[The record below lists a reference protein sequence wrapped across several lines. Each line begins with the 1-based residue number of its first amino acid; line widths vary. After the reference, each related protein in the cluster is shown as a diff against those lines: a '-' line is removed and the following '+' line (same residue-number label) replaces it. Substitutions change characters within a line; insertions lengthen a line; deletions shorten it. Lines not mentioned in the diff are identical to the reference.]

1 MSVRQES
8 IPQAADAWAPL
19 RHAAFRGLWIAIT
32 ISNVGTWMHDMA
44 AAWLMTTL
52 TQSSLLIALVQTAA
66 FLPFF
71 LLALPAGTL
80 ADIVDRR
87 VYLMVAAA
95 WMIAAALALGAFTF
109 AGLMTPG
116 LLLLLIFLLGSA
128 GAMMRPAMAAIVP
141 DLVPRA
147 ELRQAITLNTM
158 SLNLSR
164 AVGPILAGLVII
176 SAGPG
181 AVFLLNAAG
190 LAVLL
195 VAIHRLPRDTTRRHG
210 SLPVERFIEGFRAGI
225 RFTRHAPALQAVLLK
240 GAVFFFFAG
249 AVWALLPVIAV
260 RVLEGGPAVYGLLV
274 ALMGSGAVIAAQ
286 FMARINAR
294 YSRNA
299 VITGA
304 GVVYAVAMFLVA
316 DTRHIAV
323 MGAALL
329 VSGAAWL
336 AYFASISAAGQMA
349 VPDWVRA
356 RGLSMV
362 MLVIM
367 GSAAAGAPL
376 WGRLVDVAGLSQ
388 ALMLAGAG
396 LGLSMFVVARF
407 RLEENDHVDLT
418 PSLHWPT
425 PEYAD
430 GINPD
435 RGPVMVTVEYVINKE
450 NEPEFLSLARELQRL
465 RRRDGAFFWEMFR
478 RATAD
483 DHFVEMFMVDS
494 WLEHL
499 RQHQRVTVAD
509 KLLQDRI
516 GALHAAK
523 APPEIHHYIA

>member
-1 MSVRQES
+1 MNARPESVRG
-8 IPQAADAWAPL
+8 PTDAWAPL
-19 RHAAFRGLWIAIT
+19 RHPAFRGLWIAVT

-52 TQSSLLIALVQTAA
+52 TRSSLLIALVQTAA

-87 VYLMVAAA
+87 VYLMVTVGWMVAAA
-95 WMIAAALALGAFTF
+95 VTLGAITF
-109 AGLMTPG
+109 AGLMTPA
-116 LLLLLIFLLGSA
+116 LLLLLIFVLGTA

-141 DLVPRA
+141 ELVPRV

-158 SLNLSR
+158 SLNISR
-164 AVGPILAGLVII
+164 AVGPILAGFVIL

-181 AVFLLNAAG
+181 AVFLINAVG
-190 LAVLL
+190 LAVL
-195 VAIHRLPRDTTRRHG
+195 VAAIRRLPADSGRRHG
-210 SLPVERFIEGFRAGI
+210 SLPVERFIEGFRAGV
-225 RFTRHAPALQAVLLK
+225 RYTRHAPALQAVLIK
-240 GAVFFFFAG
+240 GATFFFFAG

-260 RVLEGGPAVYGLLV
+260 QVLGGGPALYGLLV

-286 FMARINAR
+286 FMGRLNAR

-304 GVVYAVAMFLVA
+304 GLIYAAAMFLVA
-316 DTRHIAV
+316 DTTHVVV
-323 MGAALL
+323 MSGALL
-329 VSGAAWL
+329 LAGAAWL
-336 AYFASISAAGQMA
+336 SYFASISAAGQMA

-367 GSAAAGAPL
+367 GSAASGAPL
-376 WGRLVDVAGLSQ
+376 WGHIADTTGLST
-388 ALMLAGAG
+388 ALMAGGAG
-396 LGLSMFVVARF
+396 LAITMLWVSRF
-407 RLEENDHVDLT
+407 RIEENDHVDLT
-418 PSLHWPT
+418 PSLHWPV
-425 PEYAD
+425 PEYAE

-450 NEPEFLSLARELQRL
+450 NEAEFLALSVELQRL

-483 DHFVEMFMVDS
+483 DRFVEMFMVDS

-509 KLLQDRI
+509 KQLQDRI
-516 GALHAAK
+516 QGLHRGSGS
-523 APPEIHHYIA
+523 PEIHHFIG

>member
-1 MSVRQES
+1 MSARSEGARNA
-8 IPQAADAWAPL
+8 PDAWAPL
-19 RHAAFRGLWIAIT
+19 RHPAFRGLWIALT

-52 TQSSLLIALVQTAA
+52 THSSLLIALVQTAA

-87 VYLMVAAA
+87 VYMMITIA
-95 WMIAAALALGAFTF
+95 WMIAAAAVLGAITF
-109 AGLMTPG
+109 AELMTPG
-116 LLLLLIFLLGSA
+116 LLLLLIFLLGAA

-141 DLVPRA
+141 ELVPRR

-158 SLNLSR
+158 SLNISR
-164 AVGPILAGLVII
+164 AVGPVLAGIVIL
-176 SAGPG
+176 SAGPA
-181 AVFLLNAAG
+181 AVFILNAASF
-190 LAVLL
+190 AVLL
-195 VAIHRLPRDTTRRHG
+195 VAIHRLPPDSGRRHG
-210 SLPVERFIEGFRAGI
+210 SLPVERFIEAFRAGV
-225 RFTRHAPALQAVLLK
+225 RYTRHAPALQAVLIK
-240 GAVFFFFAG
+240 GAMFFFFAG

-260 RVLEGGPAVYGLLV
+260 RVLGGGPALYGLLV
-274 ALMGSGAVIAAQ
+274 ALMGSGAVFAAQ
-286 FMARINAR
+286 VMSRVNAR

-299 VITGA
+299 VVTGA
-304 GVVYAVAMFLVA
+304 GLIYAAAMFLVA
-316 DTRHIAV
+316 DTTHVIV
-323 MGAALL
+323 MGTALL
-329 VSGAAWL
+329 LAGAAWL
-336 AYFASISAAGQMA
+336 AYFASISAAGQLA

-376 WGRLVDVAGLSQ
+376 WGRLADTAGLSQ
-388 ALMLAGAG
+388 ALMAAGAG
-396 LGLSMFVVARF
+396 LALAMLAVSRF

-418 PSLHWPT
+418 PSLHWPV

-450 NEPEFLSLARELQRL
+450 NQQEFLALSEALQRL
-465 RRRDGAFFWEMFR
+465 RRRDGAFFWEMFH
-478 RATAD
+478 RATAP
-483 DHFVEMFMVDS
+483 DHFIETFMVTS

-509 KLLQDRI
+509 KALEDRI
-516 GALHAAK
+516 RALHAG
-523 APPEIHHYIA
+523 PGLPEIHHFIA